1 MIKKMLVV
9 LAAAIPMLAQ
19 AEVSAGTIE
28 VTGASKLGF
37 QSTTFKPDGG
47 EKSTTN
53 TFGADLGVLYYVTP
67 MIGVGAEV
75 SYDNST
81 DKSPGNPD
89 VKFTSWTLAPKVGL
103 DVPLAEKTAFFADLK
118 IGWTSADS
126 DGFKTDGF
134 GWGVGAGIKYFIA
147 PSFSANLGLNYDSV
161 SLKADGGAKATGT
174 NLFVGVGFSGY
185 FGGSG
190 AHH

>member
-19 AEVSAGTIE
+19 AEVTAGTVE
-28 VTGASKLGF
+28 VTGASRLGF
-37 QSTTFKPDGG
+37 QSTSFKPDGG
-47 EKSTTN
+47 DKSTTS
-53 TFGADLGVLYYVTP
+53 TFGLDAGALYYVTP

-75 SYDNST
+75 SYEDTT
-81 DKSPGNPD
+81 DKTPGFAD
-89 VKFTSWTLAPKVGL
+89 ATLKSWTLAPKVGL
-103 DVPLAEKTAFFADLK
+103 DIPLAEKTAFFADLK
-118 IGWTSADS
+118 LGWASIDS

-134 GWGVGAGIKYFIA
+134 AWGVGAGIKYFVA

-161 SLKADGGAKATGT
+161 NLKGDGGGKATAT

-185 FGGSG
+185 FGGS